1 MSTFVVT
8 KKRQAGGSQPSP
20 DASPPVR
27 GEPIPAIFTDL
38 RAAGGYLRNLG
49 GEYEIARLS
58 AMQLLQWM
66 IRVYEQGV
74 HYLEV
79 NPSRLTRFDDNQS
92 GCLAIEKQLAHF
104 AELLTRDIVACAESA
119 RQARQ
124 ETG

>member
-1 MSTFVVT
+1 MW
-8 KKRQAGGSQPSP
+8 
-20 DASPPVR
+20 
-27 GEPIPAIFTDL
+27 GEAIPAIFTDL

-49 GEYEIARLS
+49 GDYEIARLS

-66 IRVYEQGV
+66 MRVYEQGV